1 VMKIRTS
8 CGRILTSRQ
17 PLPPPPLQQQ
27 LRPGTSFMGRRRRHP
42 VRRRRCRRQAR
53 TSTDS
58 CDISR
63 LVYELELEANASA
76 DHRDGNATASSS
88 GSPYATWQLAVLGFL
103 AGATSLVTVGG
114 NLIVILSF
122 IVERAIRQPTNYFIA
137 SLAVSDLLIGSV
149 SMPFY
154 TIYLLTGQRWPL
166 GELLCD
172 LWLSLDYTVC
182 LCSIY
187 TVFCITIDRFCSVK
201 IPAKY
206 RNWRTERKVWRP
218 LSARGRINY
227 VTRSLQVNK
236 R

>member
-1 VMKIRTS
+1 MLATFNLSKTVTTAVAVTTS
-8 CGRILTSRQ
+8 LDY
-17 PLPPPPLQQQ
+17 LQSEA
-27 LRPGTSFMGRRRRHP
+27 LALSPTTISFIN
-42 VRRRRCRRQAR
+42 
-53 TSTDS
+53 DS
-58 CDISR
+58 CDICQ
-63 LVYELELEANASA
+63 LEFDLDEGNMSSVDHQASN
-76 DHRDGNATASSS
+76 RTALR
-88 GSPYATWQLAVLGFL
+88 PPPFAPWQIAVLGLL
-103 AGATSLVTVGG
+103 AGTMSVVTIGG

-154 TIYLLTGQRWPL
+154 TVYLLTGKRWLL

-206 RNWRTERKVWRP
+206 RNWRTENKVILRFF
-218 LSARGRINY
+218 SN
-227 VTRSLQVNK
+227 QVPGK
-236 R
+236 